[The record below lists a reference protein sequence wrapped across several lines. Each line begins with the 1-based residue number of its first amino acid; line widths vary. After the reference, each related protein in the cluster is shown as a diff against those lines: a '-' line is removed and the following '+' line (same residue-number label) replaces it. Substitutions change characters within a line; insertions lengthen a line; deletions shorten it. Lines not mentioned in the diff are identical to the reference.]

1 MRPAV
6 ADYVSDV
13 DTDNEDIVFEY
24 ESEELHT
31 PVSLEDEGN
40 KPHWH
45 EFDEHY
51 DFGEG
56 RFELGTIFAT
66 IKRFKEVVKDSFIAE
81 GRELVWIKND
91 KERVRVGCKNENCPW
106 IAHLSYNKQLQC
118 FQVKTYRS
126 EHTCARDLGSNAAD
140 QHWISKK
147 VEKRMTTHPYM
158 NTHEAIDFLK
168 EEFDLVLHPKM
179 VYRAV
184 REAKDRI
191 MGNEVEEYGK
201 LRDYLMEIHRSN
213 PRSTALLDVIPQ
225 PQAPPTFDKMYICFD
240 ACNRGFKS
248 GCMPLIHL
256 DGAFLKT
263 YHGGQ
268 LLSAVARDA
277 NNQFYVIAFAV
288 ARSESK
294 ESWKWFLTLLQE
306 DIGDVQ
312 QHGWNFMSD
321 MQKVSKSVS
330 LLNLSTYDA
339 K

>member
-13 DTDNEDIVFEY
+13 DIDNEDIVFEY
-24 ESEELHT
+24 EPEELHI
-31 PVSLEDEGN
+31 PVSSEDERN
-40 KPHWH
+40 KPNWP

-51 DFGEG
+51 GFGEG
-56 RFELGTIFAT
+56 RFELGTRFAT
-66 IKRFKEVVKDSFIAE
+66 IKRFKEVVKDSFIAK

-126 EHTCARDLGSNAAD
+126 EHTCARELGSNAAD

-147 VEKRMTTHPYM
+147 VEKRMTTHPHM

-191 MGNEVEEYGK
+191 MGNKVEQYGK
-201 LRDYLMEIHRSN
+201 LRDYLMEIYRSN
-213 PRSTALLDVIPQ
+213 PRSTALLDIIPQ
-225 PQAPPTFDKMYICFD
+225 PQAPPNIRQ
-240 ACNRGFKS
+240 N
-248 GCMPLIHL
+248 
-256 DGAFLKT
+256 
-263 YHGGQ
+263 
-268 LLSAVARDA
+268 DA

-294 ESWKWFLTLLQE
+294 ES
-306 DIGDVQ
+306 
-312 QHGWNFMSD
+312 
-321 MQKVSKSVS
+321 
-330 LLNLSTYDA
+330 
-339 K
+339 